1 VGETTIFKEN
11 GASMQIKI
19 IIDYKYYSI
28 IIVKKNKSA
37 TIVKKEEREFWYL
50 FLQIKRETP
59 NFKNP
64 SKIKGYR

>member
-1 VGETTIFKEN
+1 
-11 GASMQIKI
+11 MQIRI
-19 IIDYKYYSI
+19 IIEHKNYSLAKKQSAI
-28 IIVKKNKSA
+28 IM
-37 TIVKKEEREFWYL
+37 KKEEREFWYL

>member
-1 VGETTIFKEN
+1 
-11 GASMQIKI
+11 MQIRI
-19 IIDYKYYSI
+19 IIDDKYYSFYKK
-28 IIVKKNKSA
+28 KKNKSA
-37 TIVKKEEREFWYL
+37 TIVKKEDREFWYL

>member
-1 VGETTIFKEN
+1 
-11 GASMQIKI
+11 MQIRI
-19 IIDYKYYSI
+19 IIEHKYYSLT
-28 IIVKKNKSA
+28 KKKSA
-37 TIVKKEEREFWYL
+37 IIMMKEEREFWYL